1 MSLVKTIQPPAAPS
15 RIAREVQAISNWLID
30 VGLMSTKFEDILAG
44 MCERLDAAG
53 MPLMRVMMIMRTL
66 HPSVSALSFVWRRG
80 RGVKG
85 ENVLV
90 ERMDNP
96 GWLKSPVRYMLENR
110 VYRLR
115 RELAGKDGALDFPIL
130 EQFRDE
136 GGTDYYGV
144 FVPFDIG
151 PPPETGTG
159 MITSWTTDRPGGFTE
174 DEIAALERLVPR
186 LGLTVKATLT
196 KQIAVNVLDTY
207 VGPDA
212 GRHIMAG
219 EIRRG
224 NFEVMR
230 AVILYTDLRDF
241 TRTTD
246 TVPRE
251 EIVDLLDEYFE
262 AMIPPIVDRGG
273 EVLKFLGDG
282 LLATFNLAG
291 QPKES
296 VCSVA
301 LVAATDAVRAVRA
314 LNLRRKEALKPVMD
328 LDIAMHLGDVLYGNV
343 GARDRL
349 DFTVIGPAVNEASRI
364 EAICRKVGRN
374 ILISEA
380 FGKAATACAH
390 RLIPIGD
397 HALRGVRGRQ
407 MLFTVDITD

>member
-1 MSLVKTIQPPAAPS
+1 MTVVSRLLQPDAPS
-15 RIAREVQAISNWLID
+15 QVTHEVQTISNWLIEM
-30 VGLMSTKFEDILAG
+30 GLMSASFEDILAG
-44 MCERLDAAG
+44 TCERLNAAG
-53 MPLMRVMMIMRTL
+53 VPLMRVMMIMRTL

-80 RGVKG
+80 RSVKS

-96 GWLKSPVRYMLENR
+96 DWLKSPVRYMLENR
-110 VYRLR
+110 VFSLR
-115 RELAGKDGALDFPIL
+115 RQLSSDGDALDFPIL
-130 EQFRDE
+130 KKFQEE
-136 GGTDYYGV
+136 GGTDYYGT
-144 FVPFDIG
+144 FIPFDIG

-159 MITSWTTDRPGGFTE
+159 MISSWTTDRPSGFTD
-174 DEIAALERLVPR
+174 DEIAALDRLLPR
-186 LGLTVKATLT
+186 MAITVKATLT
-196 KQIAVNVLDTY
+196 KQIAINVLDTY

-224 NFEVMR
+224 AVEVIR

-251 EIVDLLDEYFE
+251 EIVDLLDEYYE
-262 AMIPPIVDRGG
+262 AMISPIVDRGG
-273 EVLKFLGDG
+273 EVLKFMGDG
-282 LLATFNLAG
+282 LLATFNLNG
-291 QPKES
+291 QPRDS

-301 LVAATDAVRAVRA
+301 LVAATEAIRAVHA
-314 LNLRRKEALKPVMD
+314 LNQRRKEDLKPVMD

-364 EAICRKVGRN
+364 ESICSKVGRN

-380 FGKAATACAH
+380 FAKAATDCSH

-407 MLFTVDITD
+407 MLFTVDVEL